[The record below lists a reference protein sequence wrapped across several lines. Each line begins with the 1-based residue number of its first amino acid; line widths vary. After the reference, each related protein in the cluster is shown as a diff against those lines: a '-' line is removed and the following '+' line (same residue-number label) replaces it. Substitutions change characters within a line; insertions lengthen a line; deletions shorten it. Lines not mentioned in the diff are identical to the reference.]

1 MKHAVRTEKV
11 WRGSLLRRGTPCLP
25 SVESNGC
32 DLGFEAEPSKTADK
46 LRGDTEPLDYQRV
59 ASGLIVLKQKA
70 KPAERFATESPDEPP
85 ADHVFRVP
93 KKVHWLPCSTS

>member
-32 DLGFEAEPSKTADK
+32 NLGFEAEPSKTADK
-46 LRGDTEPLDYQRV
+46 LRGGQLAGR
-59 ASGLIVLKQKA
+59 ARLIVLKQKA
-70 KPAERFATESPDEPP
+70 KPAERFATEGPDEPP
-85 ADHVFRVP
+85 ADNVFRVP